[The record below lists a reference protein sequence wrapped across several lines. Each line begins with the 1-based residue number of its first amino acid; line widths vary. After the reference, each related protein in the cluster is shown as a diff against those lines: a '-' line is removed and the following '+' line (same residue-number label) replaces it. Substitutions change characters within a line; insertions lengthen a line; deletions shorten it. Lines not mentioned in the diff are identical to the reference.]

1 MPSTVRSLAPQYD
14 VIEIVHSDV
23 VKKADMLNAA
33 KEIAALSPDGV
44 HRVLAD
50 WSEVTA
56 LPDNISIVGF
66 GEAMDKADL
75 PADFRHAHVWPQELS
90 ARLSLDMWKTVETNR
105 GHHARVFGDRE
116 SALAWLTS

>member
-1 MPSTVRSLAPQYD
+1 MTSTVRSLAPQYD
-14 VIEIVHSDV
+14 VIEIDHSGDV
-23 VKKADMLNAA
+23 TKADMLNVA
-33 KEIAALSPDGV
+33 KEVAALSPSGV

-50 WSEVTA
+50 WSGVTS

-66 GEAMDKADL
+66 GEAMDKVDL
-75 PADFRHAHVWPQELS
+75 PEDFRHAHVWPEELK
-90 ARLSLDMWKTVETNR
+90 ARLSLDMWKTVENNR